1 MQLDGGTISIVA
13 ARPALDELGRR
24 HIDPAPVLA
33 RAHLSQAALT
43 AQEARFPYRAV
54 VDLWEA
60 ASSAAGDPHFGAH
73 VACSLPA
80 GGFDVFDYIFSTA
93 ETVGEGLERALQY
106 IRLVYDHSNVHLHVD
121 SHRARLYRRNPGLST
136 QYNEFT
142 LTLIV
147 MRIRQSTGIDWTPE
161 RVRFEHAGA
170 DVGGELG
177 RLFRCPVEYGASDTE
192 LVFDPEILAV
202 RHARPDS
209 RLLAILMR
217 YADSLLSTLP
227 KRNDLVAT
235 VSATIA
241 RQMAKELPTLAVTAA
256 AVELPER
263 TLQRRLATRGTSH
276 SDLLDQVRRDLAL
289 RYILDAGRSV
299 GEIAYLLHFSDS
311 TAFHRAF
318 KRWTGEGPAQYRRGL
333 FRPRPSS

>member
-13 ARPALDELGRR
+13 ARPAIEELDRR
-24 HIDPAPVLA
+24 RIDLAPVLA
-33 RAHLSQAALT
+33 EAHLSPSALT
-43 AQEARFPYRAV
+43 AHEARFPYRAV

-60 ASSAAGDPHFGAH
+60 ASHAASDPHFGAH
-73 VACSLPA
+73 VASTLPV

-106 IRLVYDHSNVHLHVD
+106 IRLVYDHSNVHLHID

-136 QYNEFT
+136 QYNEFA

-147 MRIRQSTGIDWTPE
+147 VRIRQSTGIDWTPE
-161 RVRFEHAGA
+161 RVRFEHAGVDA
-170 DVGGELG
+170 GGELE
-177 RLFRCPVEYGASDTE
+177 RLFRCPIVYGAPDTE
-192 LVFDPEILAV
+192 LVFDPKILSV

-217 YADSLLSTLP
+217 YADSLLTTLP
-227 KRNDLVAT
+227 KRNDLVGT

-241 RQMAKELPTLAVTAA
+241 RQMVKELPTLAATAT

-276 SDLLDQVRRDLAL
+276 SDLVDQVRRDLAL

-333 FRPRPSS
+333 FRHPPS